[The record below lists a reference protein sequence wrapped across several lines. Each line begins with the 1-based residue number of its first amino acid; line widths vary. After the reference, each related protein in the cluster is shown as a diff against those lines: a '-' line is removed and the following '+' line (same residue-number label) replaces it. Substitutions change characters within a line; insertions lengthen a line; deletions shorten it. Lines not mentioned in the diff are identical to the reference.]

1 VSPYLVM
8 LISRK
13 ETIECIWSG
22 QPINDLAMLHVDH
35 MIPFPVWENNN
46 LWNLLPSSVS
56 VNAKKLDRIPSP
68 EFIEKRS
75 DAIVTYWDSMYE
87 VYPKRFS
94 REIKTALIGSAEKTP
109 GWHDVALDRL
119 GEKCDYLIEIRG
131 SGAWSL
137 P

>member
-1 VSPYLVM
+1 
-8 LISRK
+8 
-13 ETIECIWSG
+13 
-22 QPINDLAMLHVDH
+22 
-35 MIPFPVWENNN
+35 MIPFPVWKNNN

-68 EFIEKRS
+68 EFIKKRS

-94 REIKTALIGSAEKTP
+94 REINPALIGSPEKLP
-109 GWHDVALDRL
+109 GWQAVARERL
-119 GEKCDYLIEIRG
+119 GEKCEYLINVLGYQPRIN
-131 SGAWSL
+131 